1 MKEIMRI
8 SYNYTYNTNVEYY
21 GTRTDILDM
30 LRLFDLWGSK
40 GQYFCKGDLHNDT
53 MTSLTIRS
61 IDEPYDQKYRFELSK
76 EFYDYAKTD
85 DFARAMRRA
94 EIELE
99 IY

>member
-40 GQYFCKGDLHNDT
+40 GQYFCKKDLHC
-53 MTSLTIRS
+53 
-61 IDEPYDQKYRFELSK
+61 DEPYDQKYCFELSK

>member
-8 SYNYTYNTNVEYY
+8 SYNYTFNTNVEYY
-21 GTRTDILDM
+21 GTRTDILAM
-30 LRLFDLWGSK
+30 LRLLDVWGGK
-40 GQYFCKGDLHNDT
+40 GQHFGKKDLHC
-53 MTSLTIRS
+53 
-61 IDEPYDQKYRFELSK
+61 DEPYDQKYRFELSK

>member
-21 GTRTDILDM
+21 GNRIDILAM
-30 LRLFDLWGSK
+30 LRLLDVWGGK
-40 GQYFCKGDLHNDT
+40 GRHFGKKDLHC
-53 MTSLTIRS
+53 
-61 IDEPYDQKYRFELSK
+61 DEPYDQKYCFELSK

>member
-1 MKEIMRI
+1 MRI

-21 GTRTDILDM
+21 GNRIDILAM
-30 LRLFDLWGSK
+30 LRLLDVWGGK
-40 GQYFCKGDLHNDT
+40 GRHFGKKDLHC
-53 MTSLTIRS
+53 
-61 IDEPYDQKYRFELSK
+61 DEPYDQKYCFELSK

>member
-1 MKEIMRI
+1 MRI

-21 GTRTDILDM
+21 GTRTDILAM
-30 LRLFDLWGSK
+30 LRLLDVWGGK
-40 GQYFCKGDLHNDT
+40 GQHFGKKDLHC
-53 MTSLTIRS
+53 
-61 IDEPYDQKYRFELSK
+61 DEPYDQKYRFELSK

>member
-21 GTRTDILDM
+21 GNRTDILAM
-30 LRLFDLWGSK
+30 LRLLDVWGGK
-40 GQYFCKGDLHNDT
+40 GRHFGKKDLHC
-53 MTSLTIRS
+53 
-61 IDEPYDQKYRFELSK
+61 DEPYDQKYCFELSK

>member
-1 MKEIMRI
+1 MKELMRI
-8 SYNYTYNTNVEYY
+8 GYCRTYNTNVEYY
-21 GTRTDILDM
+21 GTRTDILAM
-30 LRLFDLWGSK
+30 LRLLDVWGGK
-40 GQYFCKGDLHNDT
+40 GQHFGKKDLHC
-53 MTSLTIRS
+53 
-61 IDEPYDQKYRFELSK
+61 DEPYDQKYRFELSK